1 MGRRGSILMAIAR
14 DVSRAQRQAEAARV
28 KAAHEHDRYVR
39 AQLRDEA
46 RQERE
51 ALRSLKEQ
59 ARFEKEQYLQDREQQ
74 ASDLKYDVEDKIE
87 KLNSI
92 LTDTLSINDQIDFS
106 TLRIINNFTGFS
118 PPRSLI
124 TQAPPPTIDGFLQKA
139 PPRTFL
145 SKLVPGA
152 KDRHEREIAT
162 AKADFKKQLS
172 AWKIRE
178 TQRVAA
184 LQAAQVEYTRN
195 QHDFEA
201 KKAQRNAEVDLFEA
215 EYKAGEPNAIIAY
228 STMVL
233 ERSSYPEGFPQIFS
247 VAYTSES
254 KQLVVE
260 YQLPTSEVVPENCD
274 YRYVRSQDTII
285 EKPRKASEIKELYRD
300 IIAAT
305 ALRTIHEL
313 FEANVSGHVELICFN
328 GYIHTVDPA
337 TGQDIQ
343 PHLISVRTT
352 REKFQQIDLRRVDKA
367 VCLRNLGA
375 QVSKR
380 PEEAQPVKPII
391 EFKMADARFVD
402 QTDLVSGFASAKNL
416 MELTPFEF
424 EQLVANLFGQ
434 MGLESKLT
442 RSSRDGG
449 VDCVAFDRR
458 PVLGGKVVIQAKR
471 YRHTV
476 GVSAVRDLYGTMM
489 NEGANKGILV
499 STSGYGPCAFDFAK
513 DKPIELIDGGN
524 LLYLLQ
530 EVGFEARII
539 FPEE

>member
-1 MGRRGSILMAIAR
+1 MAIAR
-14 DVSRAQRQAEAARV
+14 DVSRAQRQSEAARAR
-28 KAAHEHDRYVR
+28 AAREHDRYVR
-39 AQLRDEA
+39 TQLRESA
-46 RQERE
+46 REERE
-51 ALRSLKEQ
+51 NLRSLKEQ
-59 ARFEKEQYLQDREQQ
+59 ARYEKEQYLEDREQE
-74 ASDLKYDVEDKIE
+74 AADLKAEAEQKIE
-87 KLNSI
+87 QLKAILNH
-92 LTDTLSINDQIDFS
+92 TLSVDDRIDFS
-106 TLRIINNFTGFS
+106 ALRIHDTFPAFS
-118 PPRSLI
+118 PARSQT
-124 TQAPPPTIDGFLQKA
+124 TQESPPNLDAYLQRIPARSFLN
-139 PPRTFL
+139 
-145 SKLVPGA
+145 KLVPGS
-152 KDRHEREIAT
+152 KGRHEKAIDN
-162 AKADFKKQLS
+162 AKSEFEKELA
-172 AWKIRE
+172 AWKLRE
-178 TQRVAA
+178 KQRVATFE
-184 LQAAQVEYTRN
+184 AAQAEHSRK
-195 QHDFEA
+195 QQDFDA

-215 EYKAGEPNAIIAY
+215 DYKAGDPNAIVSY

-233 ERSSYPEGFPQIFS
+233 ERSSYPEGFPQVFS
-247 VAYTSES
+247 VAYTSAS

-260 YQLPTSEVVPENCD
+260 YQLPTSDVVPAASE
-274 YRYVRSQDTII
+274 YRYVRSQDTIS
-285 EKPRKASEIKELYRD
+285 EKPRKASEIKEIYQD
-300 IIAAT
+300 VIAAT

-313 FEANVSGHVELICFN
+313 FEADSHSHIEVICFN

-352 REKFQQIDLRRVDKA
+352 HEKFQQIDLRRVDKA
-367 VCLRNLGA
+367 VCLKNLGA
-375 QVSKR
+375 QVSRR

-402 QTDLVSGFASAKNL
+402 QTDLVSGLASAKNL

-499 STSGYGPCAFDFAK
+499 STSGYGPDAFDFAK

-524 LLYLLQ
+524 LLYL
-530 EVGFEARII
+530 FEIAPKVSGQGLPLR
-539 FPEE
+539 

>member
-1 MGRRGSILMAIAR
+1 MAIAR
-14 DVSRAQRQAEAARV
+14 DVSRAQRQSEAARAR
-28 KAAHEHDRYVR
+28 AAREHDRYVR
-39 AQLRDEA
+39 AQLREA
-46 RQERE
+46 AREERE
-51 ALRSLKEQ
+51 NLRSLKEQ
-59 ARFEKEQYLQDREQQ
+59 ARYEKEQYLEDREQEV
-74 ASDLKYDVEDKIE
+74 ADLKAEAEQKIE
-87 KLNSI
+87 QLKTILNH
-92 LTDTLSINDQIDFS
+92 TLSVDDRIDFS
-106 TLRIINNFTGFS
+106 ALRIHDTFPAFS
-118 PPRSLI
+118 PTRSQI
-124 TQAPPPTIDGFLQKA
+124 TQEPPPNLDAYLQRIPA
-139 PPRTFL
+139 LTFL
-145 SKLVPGA
+145 KKLVPGS
-152 KDRHEREIAT
+152 KGRHEKAIDN
-162 AKADFKKQLS
+162 AKSEFEKELA
-172 AWKIRE
+172 AWKLRE
-178 TQRVAA
+178 AQRGATLEAA
-184 LQAAQVEYTRN
+184 RAEHSRKQQ
-195 QHDFEA
+195 DFDA
-201 KKAQRNAEVDLFEA
+201 KKTQRNAEVDLFEA
-215 EYKAGEPNAIIAY
+215 DYKAGDPNAIVSY

-233 ERSSYPEGFPQIFS
+233 ERSSYPEGFPQVFS
-247 VAYTSES
+247 VAYTSVS

-260 YQLPTSEVVPENCD
+260 YELPTSEVVPAVAE
-274 YRYVRSQDTII
+274 YRYVRSQDTIS
-285 EKPRKASEIKELYRD
+285 EKPRKASEIKEIYQD
-300 IIAAT
+300 VIAAT

-313 FEANVSGHVELICFN
+313 FEADTHKHIEVICFN

-352 REKFQQIDLRRVDKA
+352 REKFQQIDLRRIDKA
-367 VCLRNLGA
+367 VCLKNLGA
-375 QVSKR
+375 QVSRR

-402 QTDLVSGFASAKNL
+402 QTDLVSGLASAKNL

-499 STSGYGPCAFDFAK
+499 STSGYGPDAFDFAK

-530 EVGFEARII
+530 EIGFEARII

>member
-59 ARFEKEQYLQDREQQ
+59 ARLEKEQYLQDREQQ

-124 TQAPPPTIDGFLQKA
+124 TQAPPPTIDGFLQKV

-247 VAYTSES
+247 VA
-254 KQLVVE
+254 
-260 YQLPTSEVVPENCD
+260 
-274 YRYVRSQDTII
+274 
-285 EKPRKASEIKELYRD
+285 
-300 IIAAT
+300 
-305 ALRTIHEL
+305 
-313 FEANVSGHVELICFN
+313 
-328 GYIHTVDPA
+328 
-337 TGQDIQ
+337 
-343 PHLISVRTT
+343 
-352 REKFQQIDLRRVDKA
+352 
-367 VCLRNLGA
+367 
-375 QVSKR
+375 
-380 PEEAQPVKPII
+380 
-391 EFKMADARFVD
+391 
-402 QTDLVSGFASAKNL
+402 
-416 MELTPFEF
+416 
-424 EQLVANLFGQ
+424 
-434 MGLESKLT
+434 
-442 RSSRDGG
+442 
-449 VDCVAFDRR
+449 
-458 PVLGGKVVIQAKR
+458 
-471 YRHTV
+471 
-476 GVSAVRDLYGTMM
+476 
-489 NEGANKGILV
+489 
-499 STSGYGPCAFDFAK
+499 
-513 DKPIELIDGGN
+513 
-524 LLYLLQ
+524 
-530 EVGFEARII
+530 
-539 FPEE
+539 